1 MFNKGKTQ
9 MKKTISEKAIDA
21 INESNKSALVMAR
34 QMKSGELD
42 KDLGD
47 KAYSSAQRKFKTWR
61 NAYFSRTDAE
71 NHLRERRE
79 FDRSTL
85 EKELDTASERYGKV
99 LRHYAKAV
107 GVEFQ
112 EN

>member
-1 MFNKGKTQ
+1 

-21 INESNKSALVMAR
+21 VNELNKSALVMAR

-42 KDLGD
+42 KVLGD
-47 KAYSSAQRKFKTWR
+47 KAYLSAQRKIKTWH
-61 NAYFSRTDAE
+61 NAYFCRSAAD
-71 NHLRERRE
+71 NHLRQRRE
-79 FDRSTL
+79 FDSSGI
-85 EKELDTASERYGKV
+85 EKELETANERYGKV

-107 GVEFQ
+107 DWNFQ